1 MSTSCPV
8 GQFVLSITAMNLGNA
23 PLSAFVSPL
32 QPSRAPV
39 AAPAEILRSRQPAAT
54 GAGAEVLLGA
64 QESSAAQ
71 NAASAHPVAV
81 AAISAIGGCC
91 LGFSFRAPRRGAR
104 LALKAGDDVK
114 DGLTAHESEL
124 GAWNK
129 SPEAMDGGLW
139 SPAKPGRR
147 KDEDA
152 SPFFAAANDF
162 EDHNYIGSGD
172 VAKRRDE
179 EPIDTTGLPDVI
191 EMDQHA
197 RADLVERLTKEGMK
211 LIEAGK
217 VDEAQEKFAKMN
229 RIVALFERLTRPP
242 EDESKPKRRYRT
254 DAEVMGTRS
263 EEHVL
268 ATLRREL
275 DKDDFVNVFGGQAR
289 HAGFIGGW

>member
-64 QESSAAQ
+64 QESSALQ
-71 NAASAHPVAV
+71 NAASAHSVAL

-104 LALKAGDDVK
+104 LALKAG
-114 DGLTAHESEL
+114 G
-124 GAWNK
+124 
-129 SPEAMDGGLW
+129 
-139 SPAKPGRR
+139 
-147 KDEDA
+147 
-152 SPFFAAANDF
+152 
-162 EDHNYIGSGD
+162 
-172 VAKRRDE
+172 DE
-179 EPIDTTGLPDVI
+179 EAIDATGLPDVI

-242 EDESKPKRRYRT
+242 EDESKPKKRHRT
-254 DAEVMGTRS
+254 DAAVMS
-263 EEHVL
+263 EEHAL
-268 ATLRREL
+268 ASLHREL
-275 DKDDFVNVFGGQAR
+275 GTDDFVGVFGGISGQ
-289 HAGFIGGW
+289 AGFTGGWR